1 MCINTTMQTFSLNGN
16 AETDSENVGCSSLS
30 ARNESCD
37 IQGISLGVFGSSKV
51 ITLISVM
58 YNIKLL

>member
-1 MCINTTMQTFSLNGN
+1 MCINTIMQTFSLNGN
-16 AETDSENVGCSSLS
+16 AEIDSENVGCGSLS
-30 ARNESCD
+30 AKNESCET
-37 IQGISLGVFGSSKV
+37 QGTSLGVCGSSKV